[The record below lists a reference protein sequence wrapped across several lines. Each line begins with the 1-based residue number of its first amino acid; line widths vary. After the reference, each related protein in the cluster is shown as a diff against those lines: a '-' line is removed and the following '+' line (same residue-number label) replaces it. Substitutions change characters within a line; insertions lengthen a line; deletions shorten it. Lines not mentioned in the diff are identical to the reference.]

1 MKTAHLLLLCITISL
16 HCIANPVFDRLVAVN
31 SYWKEQPDVASI
43 QYPVNENITDREWII
58 VHLSLVEKI
67 LRARD
72 VSRLTVAQR
81 ANRQRALDHLH
92 RYWEAG
98 NFPINDEYSYKTPIF
113 IDRHDNFCAVG
124 YLVKATG
131 YERVSRMIASKTNLA
146 YVEDMQ
152 YPELFAWAK
161 EYGFTIAELEW
172 IQPTYSPCGAA
183 SEVAKGV
190 NGVVYELFAD
200 SAAQRLYVGGSFNMA
215 DSSITAN
222 NIAYVTESGGTYTWH
237 AMGSGVH
244 GTVKAI
250 CNFGSNVFVGGV
262 IDSASGAPV
271 TNIAYYDGSN
281 WHAAGCLNGVV
292 RDMIVYKDSLYA
304 CGTFGVCPA
313 QNAGNFAVWTGPAT
327 GWRQI
332 GALAGDLNTMI
343 IKDSLLYIGG
353 GFSYMGKVANVVSWH
368 RSSGFDT
375 FATHLNNEVMDFEVY
390 LDTLYASCKL
400 TSPNDHH
407 LISRLINGTWDT
419 SRQVNLDADLVL
431 SVNAICANRDTF
443 IAGGDFHYYPTVMGT
458 EVRDMVD
465 ISYLF
470 QSIPRYYLPCVNFI
484 SDSTVYCMTRFRNKI
499 FLGGTFTRSTKP
511 YTYVNTNGI
520 STLAI
525 PYWHMFPLKVKIDSI
540 FQGCTKNRLGEVK
553 LDVSGDSP
561 IRLLWSTGDT
571 ASFNNVYSSYPVYKD
586 SLVTGSYWLRVQDKW
601 GQVDTFRFTI
611 KNEAVDTAVSLING
625 YFVKAL
631 SGARLQWLDCDNH
644 FNAITG
650 ATKPT
655 FKPTVTG
662 NYAVAIS
669 VDGCLDTSYCHSYKV
684 TGIKDVQEMSAVLYP
699 NPVTDLLNVSFD
711 HLIIHAVMDIIDV
724 TGRSVA
730 KQVINNSNEAVVNT
744 RLFVKGVYTV
754 VIRQDGLEPYYM
766 RFIKE

>member
-1 MKTAHLLLLCITISL
+1 MKTAHLLLLCITLSL
-16 HCIANPVFDRLVAVN
+16 HCIANPVFDHLVAVN

-43 QYPVNENITDREWII
+43 QYPVNESKTDREWIK
-58 VHLSLVEKI
+58 VHLSMVEKI

-81 ANRQRALDHLH
+81 ANRQITLDYLH
-92 RYWEAG
+92 QYWNAG
-98 NFPINDEYSYKTPIF
+98 NFPVNDEYAYKTPIF
-113 IDRHDNFCAVG
+113 IDKHDNFCAVG

-131 YERVSRMIASKTNLA
+131 YEHVSRMIAATTNLA
-146 YVEDMQ
+146 YVKDMS

-161 EYGFTIAELEW
+161 EYGFAISELEW

-183 SEVAKGV
+183 SGVAKGV
-190 NGVVYELFAD
+190 NGVVYELFGD
-200 SAAQRLYVGGSFNMA
+200 STAQRLYVGGSFNMA
-215 DSSITAN
+215 DSSITTN
-222 NIAYVTESGGTYTWH
+222 NVAYVTESGGTYTWH

-244 GTVKAI
+244 GTVNAI
-250 CNFGSNVFVGGV
+250 CSFGGNVFAGGA
-262 IDSASGAPV
+262 IDSAGGVPV
-271 TNIAYYDGSN
+271 TNIAYYNGSG

-292 RDMIVYKDSLYA
+292 RDMIVYKDSLYV
-304 CGTFGVCPA
+304 CGTFSVCSSQKP
-313 QNAGNFAVWTGPAT
+313 GNFAVWTGPAT

-332 GALAGDLNTMI
+332 EALTGNLNTMI

-353 GFSYMGKVANVVSWH
+353 GFSYRGKVANVASWH
-368 RSSGFDT
+368 PTLGFDT

-400 TSPNDHH
+400 TSTNDHH
-407 LISRLINGTWDT
+407 LISRLVNGVWDT
-419 SRQVNLDADLVL
+419 SRQVNLDADQVL
-431 SVNAICANRDTF
+431 SVNAICANNDTF
-443 IAGGDFHYYPTVMGT
+443 IAGGDFHFYPTINGT
-458 EVRDMVD
+458 IIRNTTD
-465 ISYLF
+465 ISSLFVYPPRVYLRC
-470 QSIPRYYLPCVNFI
+470 INFVA
-484 SDSTVYCMTRFRNKI
+484 DSTIYCMTRFNNKI
-499 FLGGTFTRSTKP
+499 FFGGAFTRSTTP
-511 YTYVNTNGI
+511 YTYVSTNGI

-525 PYWHMFPLKVKIDSI
+525 PYWHMFPLKVKIDSV
-540 FQGCTKNRLGEVK
+540 FQGCTKSKLGKVK
-553 LDVSGDSP
+553 LDVSGSSP
-561 IRLLWSTGDT
+561 MRLLWSTGDT
-571 ASFNNVYSSYPVYKD
+571 AYLNNVYSSYPVYKD

-611 KNEAVDTAVSLING
+611 KNEAVDTTVSLING

-644 FNAITG
+644 FSAITG
-650 ATKPT
+650 ATKTT

-684 TGIKDVQEMSAVLYP
+684 TGIKDVQGMSAVLYP
-699 NPVTDLLNVSFD
+699 NPATDLLNVSFD
-711 HLIIHAVMDIIDV
+711 HLIIHAIMDVIDV

-730 KQVINNSNEAVVNT
+730 KQVINNSNEAVVST

-754 VIRQDGLEPYYM
+754 VIRQDSLEPYYL
-766 RFIKE
+766 RFVKE

>member
-1 MKTAHLLLLCITISL
+1 FS
-16 HCIANPVFDRLVAVN
+16 
-31 SYWKEQPDVASI
+31 
-43 QYPVNENITDREWII
+43 
-58 VHLSLVEKI
+58 
-67 LRARD
+67 
-72 VSRLTVAQR
+72 
-81 ANRQRALDHLH
+81 
-92 RYWEAG
+92 
-98 NFPINDEYSYKTPIF
+98 
-113 IDRHDNFCAVG
+113 
-124 YLVKATG
+124 
-131 YERVSRMIASKTNLA
+131 
-146 YVEDMQ
+146 
-152 YPELFAWAK
+152 
-161 EYGFTIAELEW
+161 
-172 IQPTYSPCGAA
+172 
-183 SEVAKGV
+183 
-190 NGVVYELFAD
+190 
-200 SAAQRLYVGGSFNMA
+200 
-215 DSSITAN
+215 
-222 NIAYVTESGGTYTWH
+222 
-237 AMGSGVH
+237 
-244 GTVKAI
+244 
-250 CNFGSNVFVGGV
+250 
-262 IDSASGAPV
+262 
-271 TNIAYYDGSN
+271 
-281 WHAAGCLNGVV
+281 
-292 RDMIVYKDSLYA
+292 
-304 CGTFGVCPA
+304 VCPA

-353 GFSYMGKVANVVSWH
+353 GFSYIGKVANVVSWH

-586 SLVTGSYWLRVQDKW
+586 SLVTGSYWVRVQDKW

-699 NPVTDLLNVSFD
+699 NPATDLLNVSFD
-711 HLIIHAVMDIIDV
+711 HLITHAVMDIIDV

-754 VIRQDGLEPYYM
+754 VVRQDGLEPYYM